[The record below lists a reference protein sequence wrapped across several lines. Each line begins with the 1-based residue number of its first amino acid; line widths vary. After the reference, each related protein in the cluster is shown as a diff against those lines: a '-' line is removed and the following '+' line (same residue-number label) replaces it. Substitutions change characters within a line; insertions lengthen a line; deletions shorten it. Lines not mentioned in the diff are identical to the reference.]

1 MEAPYLHVPVD
12 SFGAMAPGS
21 EKLGEPG
28 SLLWQSVFN
37 RTLSGFHRSIAALA
51 DAGSLRTG

>member
-1 MEAPYLHVPVD
+1 MEEPYLHLPVD

-28 SLLWQSVFN
+28 SPLWQSVFN
-37 RTLSGFHRSIAALA
+37 RTLSGFHHSIAALA
-51 DAGSLRTG
+51 NAGSLRTG